1 MIGRRVMADLHIQIL
16 VELRK
21 CVDQGLSLDAFRQW
35 FVPLSLDI
43 EQSGEPNAIE
53 LVHHLDGVLAEASS
67 AEWSDVDLRDQMAR
81 IVQEHTKSHG
91 EAIAPGHEL
100 VV

>member
-1 MIGRRVMADLHIQIL
+1 MADLHIQIL

-21 CVDQGLSLDAFRQW
+21 CVDQNLSLDAFRQW

-43 EQSGEPNAIE
+43 EQSGEPDAIE

-67 AEWSDVDLRDQMAR
+67 AEWSDADLREEMAR
-81 IVQEHTKSHG
+81 IVREHAKSRG
-91 EAIAPGHEL
+91 EAISPGREL